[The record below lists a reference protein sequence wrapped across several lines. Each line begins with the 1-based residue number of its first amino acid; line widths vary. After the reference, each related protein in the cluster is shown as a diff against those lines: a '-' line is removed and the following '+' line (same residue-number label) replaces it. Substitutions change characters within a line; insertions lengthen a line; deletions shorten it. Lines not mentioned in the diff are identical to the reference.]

1 MVSSTRAEIR
11 RNTTGYH
18 LLITEKRAMLNSKD
32 EIVQHLKEYFK
43 TLGMGMELT
52 GKKIIVRDNLF
63 SASIIFHLVIAV
75 LGMKFFFLQ
84 KDNLYLLPVVF
95 LFAIIGYI
103 IFWVDYQSINII
115 EFDLQ
120 NKNILVRNRS
130 IVRRLVA
137 AYFTPQQDKYYFED
151 CPAVEVTN
159 KKTNGFFW
167 ARYFVNI
174 KLRSGKA
181 IELISFSDEINA
193 ILFSKFITVLIE

>member
-1 MVSSTRAEIR
+1 
-11 RNTTGYH
+11 
-18 LLITEKRAMLNSKD
+18 MLNSKD
-32 EIVQHLKEYFK
+32 EIVQHLKEHFK
-43 TLGMGMELT
+43 TLGMGLELT

-63 SASIIFHLVIAV
+63 SASIIFHLVIAISG
-75 LGMKFFFLQ
+75 LEYFFLQ

-115 EFDLQ
+115 EFDLL
-120 NKNILVRNRS
+120 NKNILIKNRS
-130 IVRRLVA
+130 IVRRMAA
-137 AYFTPQQDKYYFED
+137 AYFTPQPAKYYFED